1 MAILEEI
8 PLLADEA
15 DHTADI
21 TIADTPYT
29 LRMLW
34 NDQFSYWALSLYD
47 RNDDPVIL
55 NVKIVPNYPLIGR
68 YRRTEF
74 AGDLY
79 FMHSAGKTYDPGF
92 DDVGGVTG
100 YGLYYYDPETT
111 VSNPVPLT
119 AVGYLAS
126 IWDADIVGGPSSWDV
141 VDGVGTS
148 VWL

>member
-1 MAILEEI
+1 MTILQQI
-8 PLLADEA
+8 PLLSGEPDQ
-15 DHTADI
+15 TADI

-34 NDQFSYWALSLYD
+34 NERFQYWALSLYD

-55 NVKIVPNYPLIGR
+55 NIKIVPNYPLVSR
-68 YRRTEF
+68 YKKTTF

-92 DDVGGVTG
+92 DDVGGDSG
-100 YGLYYYDPETT
+100 YALYYYDPETAIDYPT
-111 VSNPVPLT
+111 PLA

-126 IWDADIVGGPSSWDV
+126 IWDANVVGGPSSWDV